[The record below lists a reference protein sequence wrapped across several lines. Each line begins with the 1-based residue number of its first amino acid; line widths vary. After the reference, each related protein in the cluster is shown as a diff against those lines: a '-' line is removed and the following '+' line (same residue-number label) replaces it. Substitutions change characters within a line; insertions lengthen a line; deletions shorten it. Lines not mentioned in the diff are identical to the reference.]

1 MYSLWRI
8 LYETYEQVGNGW
20 NPLAF
25 ITCKLNLK
33 EQIRKRDFES
43 KTGLSTSLSKGHSHP
58 IDACPVHQSL
68 SLKPTGLCVVFWS
81 DERRC
86 VSSKKGQSVVP
97 FRPIEAREVSL
108 WKLKAA
114 TKVKLITL
122 EALEYTQVVMWC
134 GCNIM
139 HTYVSYRRSS
149 AYCLPSSNFT
159 RNVCQQSLT
168 VSLATKKGGH
178 GTLAPWRFGWNTSFF
193 YFFCKTC
200 CVVFFLQP
208 MLLLNHRTATV
219 PFERLKGAIFCCGQ
233 DLNNQLI

>member
-1 MYSLWRI
+1 MCCFL
-8 LYETYEQVGNGW
+8 VGW
-20 NPLAF
+20 EALCF
-25 ITCKLNLK
+25 
-33 EQIRKRDFES
+33 QQKRDSPLF
-43 KTGLSTSLSKGHSHP
+43 LS
-58 IDACPVHQSL
+58 
-68 SLKPTGLCVVFWS
+68 
-81 DERRC
+81 
-86 VSSKKGQSVVP
+86 
-97 FRPIEAREVSL
+97 PIEAREVSL
-108 WKLKAA
+108 WKLKAE

-139 HTYVSYRRSS
+139 HTYFSYRRSS

-168 VSLATKKGGH
+168 VSLATKKGGSWH
-178 GTLAPWRFGWNTSFF
+178 AGWNTSCF

-219 PFERLKGAIFCCGQ
+219 PFERLKGAILCCGQ
-233 DLNNQLI
+233 DLNNRFIQWLLDHPDWCFLDELTRRLALHGSQQDELMHSYH